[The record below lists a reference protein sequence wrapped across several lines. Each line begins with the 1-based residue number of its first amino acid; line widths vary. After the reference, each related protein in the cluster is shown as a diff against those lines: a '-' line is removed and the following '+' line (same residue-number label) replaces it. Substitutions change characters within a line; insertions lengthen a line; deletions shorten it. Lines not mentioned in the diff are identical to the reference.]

1 MQLTDLPRDP
11 NSHLSTIRAPL
22 VRLVNAARHSES
34 KSELLR
40 ATLESALAHLPPEPE
55 KPIEQPEKA
64 PEAPK
69 KAPAKK
75 PARRATA
82 KVKKD
87 G

>member
-40 ATLESALAHLPPEPE
+40 ETLETTLAHLPP
-55 KPIEQPEKA
+55 KKEKA
-64 PEAPK
+64 VQESTEPPK
-69 KAPAKK
+69 AKEKAPAKK